1 MSTLD
6 LTAAAYKQRRPTSVG
21 SYTWVDRFRARF
33 DYLYQGLGVLATET
47 STDVWSITTY
57 PGIATMPVD
66 DLNGSDFQ
74 FYGGQTYTVTGSL
87 ATALDS
93 AGYTVS

>member
-6 LTAAAYKQRRPTSVG
+6 LTAAAHKQRRPTSKD
-21 SYTWVDRFRARF
+21 SHTWVNRFRARY

-47 STDVWSITTY
+47 ATDVWTITTH
-57 PGIATMPVD
+57 PGVVTIDVD
-66 DLNGSDFQ
+66 DLNGSDYQ

-93 AGYTVS
+93 AGYTVT